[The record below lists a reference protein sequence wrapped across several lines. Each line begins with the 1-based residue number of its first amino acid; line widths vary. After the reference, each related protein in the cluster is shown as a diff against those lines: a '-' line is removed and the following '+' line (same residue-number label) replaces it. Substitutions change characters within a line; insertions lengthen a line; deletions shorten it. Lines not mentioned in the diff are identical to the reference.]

1 MATAGSNK
9 IVTSLFLLRRGFV
22 TVKTA
27 PCIHTIARREK
38 KSFAVPQILIHS
50 QRGRCGLFLYT
61 QKLHTEERRGKGNV
75 TIIVDDAG
83 SGDLLFGIVIGAF
96 RQETAEF
103 KYGVI
108 DVKFFQPDQYCGKSY
123 LTEAARITTA
133 LLEGLKAKPDEEVHL
148 CQGYIFDEAA
158 KGLKERLG
166 EELGEKLIQRVRV
179 IGEAQ
184 RLTEIAYLDEIRN
197 LGYEP
202 LAEREE
208 KRAKSFF
215 HMMRWLKNNP
225 EMLRYAK
232 TGWPR
237 LKRYRLFK
245 LAQDGEDGEVKA
257 FHEARCSEC
266 GEECEVPF
274 KPDPHR
280 PVYCKA
286 CWGKRRRE
294 QLAKRG
300 GRQRRQQSPSE
311 KHLG

>member
-1 MATAGSNK
+1 
-9 IVTSLFLLRRGFV
+9 
-22 TVKTA
+22 
-27 PCIHTIARREK
+27 
-38 KSFAVPQILIHS
+38 
-50 QRGRCGLFLYT
+50 
-61 QKLHTEERRGKGNV
+61 V

-108 DVKFFQPDQYCGKSY
+108 DVKFFQPELYCNKGI
-123 LTEAARITTA
+123 LTEASKVTLE
-133 LLEGLKAKPDEEVHL
+133 LLASLSAKPDEEVHL
-148 CQGYIFDEAA
+148 CQGYIFDETA
-158 KGLKERLG
+158 KELKERLG
-166 EELGEKLIQRVRV
+166 EELGAKLIQRVRV
-179 IGEAQ
+179 TGEAQ

-202 LAEREE
+202 LAERED

-245 LAQDGEDGEVKA
+245 PAQEGAAVEDEKP
-257 FHEARCSEC
+257 FHEAKCSEC

-294 QLAKRG
+294 QRANRG
-300 GRQRRQQSPSE
+300 LGRGRRQSRT
-311 KHLG
+311 